1 MSKISVK
8 KFGSRIVVT
17 NKLIQPEAINERELN
32 ALSAGLMSGFLPVVS
47 EKKKKDSFLVCT
59 VVSLIPLSTYFAG
72 IVSKKMFLN
81 VVTQIVGLVKTCENN
96 LMNANNLCLSM
107 KNIFIEQN
115 SKEVSCI
122 FWPVVNNQAAQNP
135 AVFLKDLPYSVI
147 FNKKDDNSYVKE
159 YIAFFETNN
168 PFSINGFERFIYELS
183 GKQIVNT
190 GGPSGSTN
198 ETSGQKKLPSTI
210 GSFAEVGNIAYNPF
224 GNLSD
229 ADSAL
234 GDKTRTKRKEQN
246 AESNV
251 RANYYID
258 DLRKSE
264 NEKNQRN
271 GTTVLGL
278 GGDSS
283 VYPYLV
289 REKTGERVVV
299 DKERFLIGKD
309 ESQVDGV
316 ILGNTAISG
325 IHVEIITHMKHY
337 YIIDKN
343 STNKTYINNQLITPN
358 ETFEIFANTKIRLAN
373 EEFVFY
379 L

>member
-8 KFGSRIVVT
+8 KFGNRIVVT
-17 NKLIQPEAINERELN
+17 NKLVQPEAINERELN
-32 ALSAGLMSGFLPVVS
+32 ALSAGLMSSFMPVVS

-59 VVSLIPLSTYFAG
+59 VVSLVPLSTYFAG

-81 VVTQIVGLVKTCENN
+81 VVLQIVGLVKTCENN

-107 KNIFIEQN
+107 KYIFIDSN
-115 SKEVSCI
+115 SKEISSI

-147 FNKKDDNSYVKE
+147 FNKNEDNSYVKE

-190 GGPSGSTN
+190 GGPSGPTN
-198 ETSGQKKLPSTI
+198 ETNGHKKVVSTI
-210 GSFAEVGNIAYNPF
+210 GSFAEAGNIAYNPF
-224 GNLSD
+224 SNISD
-229 ADSAL
+229 SDPL

-246 AESNV
+246 AETSKK
-251 RANYYID
+251 ANYYAD
-258 DLRKSE
+258 DSGNSANALRP
-264 NEKNQRN
+264 RN
-271 GTTVLGL
+271 GTTLLGL
-278 GGDSS
+278 SGDRST
-283 VYPYLV
+283 YPYLV
-289 REKTGERVVV
+289 REKTGERVVI

-309 ESQVDGV
+309 DSQADGI

-325 IHVEIITHMKHY
+325 VHVEIITHLKHY
-337 YIIDKN
+337 YIVDKN
-343 STNKTYINNQLITPN
+343 STNKTYINNQLIIPN
-358 ETFEIFANTKIRLAN
+358 QTFEIIANTKIRLAN